1 MWNGGQKSRSITL
14 CMQHSSQKELF
25 SRCSHNGTVLQTKQ
39 CWYQT
44 LSLHRENVSTAKHPF
59 RKQADM
65 LLHAEQWKVSGDLL
79 TCGWPDGW
87 GDVGRCQRRY
97 TFIILGIACLNGTQV
112 TVASCSETSREVK
125 GIHCLSFN
133 FTKHWFTHRFKL
145 SINLCF
151 THLNKQQ
158 QCIWFLTCFLW
169 SSRPQH
175 LKWTPVHWWRTV
187 LANS

>member
-1 MWNGGQKSRSITL
+1 MEVKNPGPLHYACRVLPRRSLFQDVATL
-14 CMQHSSQKELF
+14 VQDYKLKNAGIKHYLYKGKMFLVSNILLENKLIYFYMQGSG
-25 SRCSHNGTVLQTKQ
+25 RVN
-39 CWYQT
+39 
-44 LSLHRENVSTAKHPF
+44 
-59 RKQADM
+59 
-65 LLHAEQWKVSGDLL
+65 GDLL

-87 GDVGRCQRRY
+87 GDVGRCQRRN

-145 SINLCF
+145 PINLCF

-158 QCIWFLTCFLW
+158 QGIWFLTCFFVIITASTSQMDTCTLMKNCF
-169 SSRPQH
+169 S
-175 LKWTPVHWWRTV
+175 K
-187 LANS
+187 